1 MNRGERV
8 QGSPPSLFR
17 LKVGGG
23 AGRRGE
29 GEGEWECGRAQE
41 QRRYLK
47 VHTQNIL

>member
-8 QGSPPSLFR
+8 QESPPSLFR
-17 LKVGGG
+17 LKVGG

-29 GEGEWECGRAQE
+29 GEGGWERGRAQE
-41 QRRYLK
+41 HRRYLK